1 LAHCIISKTDD
12 WEIMGAYNVLRI
24 QTKVEKQLFS
34 ARGIFL
40 FEVLLTRSFIL
51 FCSPPPSVLGF
62 FKVSRKTRPEVF
74 RML

>member
-12 WEIMGAYNVLRI
+12 WEIMGAYYVLRI
-24 QTKVEKQLFS
+24 HTKVEEKQLFS

-51 FCSPPPSVLGF
+51 FCFPPSVLGF